1 MTWRPSTKAATAG
14 RASGA
19 GDVLDPRALN
29 RALLARQLLLRR
41 AKLPVAAAIEHLVGM
56 QAQVPNSPYVGLWT
70 RVDGFHPEE
79 LSQLILERRAVRGP
93 LMRATLHL
101 VTARDFLALRP
112 VMQSVLE
119 RGFHSGSPFGRNLT
133 DLDMEQLLS
142 AGRAVLEERP
152 RTRAELS
159 RLLGRR
165 WPDRDTPSLAY
176 AISYLVPLV
185 QVPPRGIWGAGGQAT
200 WTTAEEWL
208 GRPLETSTSPEDMIR
223 SYLAAFG
230 PATVSD
236 MHAWSGL
243 TGLRRVAE
251 RLRPQ
256 MRTFRDERGR
266 ELFDVAD
273 APLPDPDTP
282 APTRFLPEFDN
293 VLVGYADRSRI
304 IGDDH
309 RKRVVNNL
317 GRPTVLVDGFVRG
330 FWKVERQGDR
340 ATLLIEP
347 LEPLKKQDRAAIA
360 DEGAWLL
367 RFASA
372 EAQDH
377 DIRFTREP

>member
-1 MTWRPSTKAATAG
+1 MMTWRPSTKAATAG

-112 VMQSVLE
+112 VM
-119 RGFHSGSPFGRNLT
+119 
-133 DLDMEQLLS
+133 EQLLS
-142 AGRAVLEERP
+142 AGRAVLEDRP

-185 QVPPRGIWGAGGQAT
+185 QVPPRDIWGAGGQAT

-347 LEPLKKQDRAAIA
+347 LEPLKKQDRAAID